1 MGKHSESRPI
11 GNLLDVMNITTQKVL
26 ELTNSKSVFGTP
38 YSADGITVI
47 PVSKLSVGFAGGGA
61 DINDGKKKKI
71 NSPAGAGAKVDIVPV
86 NYIVISEGKARLITI
101 EPAGQNSTAG
111 ITEVIKKI
119 VNTVKSKKK

>member
-11 GNLLDVMNITTQKVL
+11 GNLIDVMNITTQKVL
-26 ELTNSKSVFGTP
+26 ELTDSKSVFGAP

-61 DINDGKKKKI
+61 DINDCKKKKI

-111 ITEVIKKI
+111 ITEIIKKI

>member
-11 GNLLDVMNITTQKVL
+11 GNLIDVMNITTQKVL
-26 ELTNSKSVFGTP
+26 ELTDSKSVFGAP

-71 NSPAGAGAKVDIVPV
+71 NSPAGAGAKVDIVP
-86 NYIVISEGKARLITI
+86 K
-101 EPAGQNSTAG
+101 
-111 ITEVIKKI
+111 
-119 VNTVKSKKK
+119 TVKNK